1 MVKANA
7 TSQIEKEK
15 FSLPQHSAYIPS
27 SVKSPFIF
35 SFVVFYNMN
44 QRSKLLYIF
53 TLHLGWVWITPYN
66 LKVFLAQLCFFSGL
80 DVHKSSVRNLFWK
93 NWKFTGKHLSWGVF
107 LIQLQEYRISGRR
120 VSWIQI
126 QSAKRHLKD
135 VLKMSY
141 EDTQDISARCLLYA

>member
-107 LIQLQEYRISGRR
+107 LIQLQEYRISSRR